1 MCKRSQRR
9 VSFRKHT
16 ATREHSEFSVYPLFQ
31 LLTGN
36 KLQIV
41 SFSRLGIVKP
51 SQRWKSHS
59 SVFVVISVFL
69 LLDQFSSYPLIKFP
83 SPSWG
88 QSNFDISPNLL
99 SAFRFVCSL
108 CVKTRTQPHKGWL
121 KAIFY
126 IIFSSKI
133 CCFFFTFIMAAVNTS
148 FYWTKRKIKTWKI
161 GLRLVNRSMPLSAV
175 FVIYKMKIRRK
186 YCDFSARV
194 GHWKIALWKEVGESY
209 RKCTQHKI
217 F

>member
-69 LLDQFSSYPLIKFP
+69 LLDQFSGYPLIKFP

-88 QSNFDISPNLL
+88 QSNFNISPNLL

-121 KAIFY
+121 TAIFS
-126 IIFSSKI
+126 IIFVVV
-133 CCFFFTFIMAAVNTS
+133 FFTFIMAAVNTS

-175 FVIYKMKIRRK
+175 FVIYRMKIRRK